1 MNMFIRIF
9 YGGYCKDISLQN
21 SNDFYIGSRTGKG
34 FEIPNSDMLPEHIRL
49 HCENGNWTASRIGEI
64 YLDGKPIET
73 SALRAMQFYTLS
85 IKNRISMLVINE
97 YQEKI
102 ASVSLGKINEITIGR
117 NEGNDIVL
125 HSGIVSGNHAKIS
138 KTSNGYRID
147 NLSNSNGTFIDGK
160 KFDSHILKDNDEV
173 VICGYKLVYNNDT
186 IDVYG
191 EKGSV
196 AVNVEK
202 VQANNNNET
211 EKRDSKIIFKRSPRM
226 QLDIP
231 TGDIEIQSPPNIG
244 IKPEKDWL
252 TMLQPLMVSLPM
264 AVIMGFFGAAT
275 RGIMYLFS
283 VGTAVVGV
291 AMSVRNNKK
300 QTKKFEEKEGLRLEK
315 YTQHLESATEEI
327 EEKRAE
333 QLSALNLAD
342 PDINECFSIA
352 VKRARRMWER
362 RPSDKDFMNIRIGN
376 GEIDF
381 SMKIS
386 IPKSSLSLEEDDL
399 KNRPQEIYDK
409 YCKVQNAPIT
419 FSMQEY
425 PICGVVGNYNDTNKL
440 ICNMVAQVAT
450 HHCYTDV
457 KIVFVNDK
465 TKAQDLEWVK
475 YLPHSYS
482 DDRTQPFIAETKA
495 EAEAYFKNFDDLFK
509 RRKMSNSEDN
519 SYGKKAMQ
527 LPYYLFVITAP
538 EFLSKKNPMND
549 YLFRSKNLG
558 LGIGV
563 ILAVEDKVQLP
574 PECER
579 IIEINRKKGAV
590 YNTNTASQKQEFVLD
605 ASTSA
610 GFVKF
615 GKALMPV
622 FCEDTNTKNALPKKY
637 SFYEMLGIKSAEEL
651 NIGANWANSDIENT
665 VSAPLG
671 IYGRNELLYL
681 DLHENVHGPHGLV
694 VGMTGSGKSEVVLS
708 YMLSL
713 ASIYHPYEL
722 EFAIID
728 FKDGNMAARFENLPH
743 LVTSITNKDN
753 SGDELSKMELKK
765 QIKRSLLSLRAE
777 YDRRA
782 KIVAEELQIFKE
794 STKDIN
800 SYMHHYKKGE
810 IKKPLPHLVI
820 FVDEFVELKNE
831 YPEVITELISI
842 AGRGRY
848 VGMHLILSTNNADKI
863 TDDIKSNSKFSVCL
877 KVQEKSESSAVIGSP
892 DASFINNRGRGYLK
906 VGNGTLFEMF
916 QSGYSGLKVKDKS
929 GKEITQLDAV
939 IGVIGEF
946 CKENNIEKLPSICLP
961 PLSKKLDFAGE
972 KSKDGTGVTVG
983 VYDAPENC
991 YQGNYELSI
1000 FSGNTMI
1007 IGSSQT
1013 DRTNLI
1019 QGMIRTIASN
1029 YTPDEVSMYIIDF
1042 SSMFLKNFET
1052 LNHVGGVVTN
1062 GEDEKLKNLFKL
1074 LYTDLANR
1082 KEKQLSVGVSS
1093 FSAYKEAGYTD
1104 LAQIVVFI
1112 DNLTALKEQYFQDDD
1127 MLLNLCAESN
1137 AYGITFVIANSQTSG
1152 IGYKYLTHFS
1162 NRVALYCNDSTEYMS
1177 LFEGCREKL
1186 DDIPNRALCEINK
1199 HFYECQIYTA
1209 FEGEKEIDK
1218 TNEIKQFIEKT
1229 NKKCEN
1235 IKAAII
1241 PVVPEIIKAEDTIQ
1255 MQVKHKNDRYQIMF
1269 GLDYDSVEPL
1279 FVELVSVD
1287 ILGISG
1293 REASGKHN
1301 FIRYTVDMLDK
1312 LYSGKSEV
1320 YIFDAI
1326 NRKLSDI
1333 STKDNVKAYEIL
1345 AENAKSH
1352 LVEID
1357 RELEKRYKLLAEG
1370 NDDVLSNSN
1379 MILLIINSIDMLDE
1393 LCKDTE
1399 AANAMRNIIGKYK
1412 NMNVCMFVGN
1422 YENKNI
1428 PYGANEFVKKI
1439 KEDRHILFFDDI
1451 TNMKVFDIVLA
1462 LRRKFNKKIKLG
1474 DAYFFWDNDVSKIKS
1489 IKVN

>member
-21 SNDFYIGSRTGKG
+21 SNDFYIGSRTDKG

-102 ASVSLGKINEITIGR
+102 ANVSLGKINELTIGR
-117 NEGNDIVL
+117 NEDNDIVL

-160 KFDSHILKDNDEV
+160 KIDSHILKDNDEV

-244 IKPEKDWL
+244 SKPEKDWL

-482 DDRTQPFIAETKA
+482 DDRTQPLIAETKA
-495 EAEAYFKNFDDLFK
+495 EAEVYFKNFDDLFK

-579 IIEINRKKGAV
+579 IIEINGKKGTA

-622 FCEDTNTKNALPKKY
+622 FCEDTNTKNAIPKKY
-637 SFYEMLGIKSAEEL
+637 SFYEMLGIKNAEEL
-651 NIGANWANSDIENT
+651 NIGANWAKSDIENT

-681 DLHENVHGPHGLV
+681 DLHEEAHGSHGLV
-694 VGMTGSGKSEVVLS
+694 AGKTGSGKSEVLLS
-708 YMLSL
+708 YLVAMATRYS
-713 ASIYHPYEL
+713 PYEVNFL
-722 EFAIID
+722 IVD
-728 FKDGNMAARFENLPH
+728 FKGGGMSDRLAKLPH
-743 LVTSITNKDN
+743 LNASITNMDGEAEGEIDSRIIN
-753 SGDELSKMELKK
+753 
-765 QIKRSLLSLRAE
+765 RSLTAIRAESLRRQ
-777 YDRRA
+777 DILRKA
-782 KIVAEELQIFKE
+782 KA
-794 STKDIN
+794 KDIGD
-800 SYMHHYKKGE
+800 YIEKYKNHKVDM
-810 IKKPLPHLVI
+810 PLPHLIIV
-820 FVDEFVELKNE
+820 VDEFAELKQQF
-831 YPEVITELISI
+831 PEFMKELVSASRI
-842 AGRGRY
+842 GRSLGI
-848 VGMHLILSTNNADKI
+848 HLILATQSPAGVVDDQIWNN
-863 TDDIKSNSKFSVCL
+863 SNFKLSLAVL
-877 KVQEKSESSAVIGSP
+877 DESSSNAVLKSP
-892 DASFINNRGRGYLK
+892 EAAHINTPGRGYLK

-961 PLSKKLDFAGE
+961 PLPKKLGFAGE

-1029 YTPDEVSMYIIDF
+1029 YAPDEVSMYIIDF

-1062 GEDEKLKNLFKL
+1062 SEDEKLKNLFKL
-1074 LYTDLANR
+1074 LYTELANR

-1229 NKKCEN
+1229 NKKCGN

-1241 PVVPEIIKAEDTIQ
+1241 PVVPELIKAEDTIQ
-1255 MQVKHKNDRYQIMF
+1255 MQIKHKNDRYQIMF

-1279 FVELVSVD
+1279 FVELASVD

-1345 AENAKSH
+1345 AENAKLH

-1357 RELEKRYKLLAEG
+1357 KELEKRYKLLAEG
-1370 NDDVLSNSN
+1370 NNDVLSNSN

-1393 LCKDTE
+1393 LCKGTE

-1439 KEDRHILFFDDI
+1439 KEDRHILFFDDLSNLKI
-1451 TNMKVFDIVLA
+1451 FDAPLA
-1462 LRRKFNKKIKLG
+1462 VLRRFKKPIKNG
-1474 DAYFFWDNDVSKIKS
+1474 DGHYIKDNEYKRIKT
-1489 IKVN
+1489 ILDL